1 MAAAVPPRHT
11 VVCLPFTPDV
21 RPLYELLDLVLI
33 PSRSEGLS
41 QALLEGMALGKPVIA
56 SGATGNLDVVTDNV
70 NGRLV
75 APLAPEA
82 WAGAIEELLGDPL
95 LAGRLAQAGRHTAR
109 VTFALEHTVN
119 RTIRLYDD
127 VLTRSPRRRTRL
139 PGAAAW

>member
-1 MAAAVPPRHT
+1 
-11 VVCLPFTPDV
+11 VCLPFTPDV

-75 APLAPEA
+75 DPLAPEA
-82 WAGAIEELLGDPL
+82 WAAAIEELLGDPV

-109 VTFALEHTVN
+109 VTFALEHTVT

-127 VLTRSPRRRTRL
+127 VLTHSPRRRTRL